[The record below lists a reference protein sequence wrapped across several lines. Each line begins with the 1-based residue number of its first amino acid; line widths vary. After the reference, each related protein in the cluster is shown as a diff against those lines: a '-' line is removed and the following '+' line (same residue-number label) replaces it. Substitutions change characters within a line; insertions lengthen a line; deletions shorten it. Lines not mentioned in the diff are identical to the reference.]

1 LADQVRH
8 HTVKN
13 IFKALPKI
21 DDKAKLVEEL
31 ASGRNRL
38 HANAMSRSVADMC
51 AVDEYRENK
60 KQWRQTVSK
69 LFLSKE
75 DTFLD
80 DVIKTTDEG
89 GEVKTKAKRKRK
101 RKKSDKQ
108 TEEEERPS
116 KQQAPSSLAVE
127 SIVQTMTAPTN

>member
-31 ASGRNRL
+31 TSGGNRL
-38 HANAMSRSVADMC
+38 HANAMSRSVAGMC
-51 AVDEYRENK
+51 AVDMYHENK
-60 KQWRQTVSK
+60 KQWRQTVSR

-80 DVIKTTDEG
+80 DVIKMRDEG

-101 RKKSDKQ
+101 REKSDKQ
-108 TEEEERPS
+108 SVEEERLS
-116 KQQAPSSLAVE
+116 KQQAPSSLAVD
-127 SIVQTMTAPTN
+127 SIVQAMTVPTN